1 MWRRFAGNGDAVTT
15 TSETA
20 PGRTPRLAGGGLV
33 AWWHRI
39 HRGPRR
45 VRWPLKAGVL
55 GLTVALVLY
64 PKVWLM
70 PVWLERLGN
79 MNSVLE
85 PEHPALAE
93 LESAVRG
100 AVGPNASTKAVHAA
114 VERTVRARIPYA
126 FDWDTWGVVDYL
138 PTVGEV
144 FAKGREDCDG
154 LAVVAA
160 SLLRRMGEKAWLVT
174 DLKHVWVVTPDG
186 EIMSPGQ
193 GAKTLVGEETGTR
206 ISLTTDFAANLG
218 RGLAFG
224 VAVFPMGRELII
236 LAVLCVV
243 TLQPRS
249 SVSRRMVG
257 CLLLGGAL
265 VLLRLAGTSATALAA
280 EPALAWGGLSAAA
293 AGWLV
298 LAIRGGGS
306 RSPAT
311 PRR

>member
-1 MWRRFAGNGDAVTT
+1 M
-15 TSETA
+15 
-20 PGRTPRLAGGGLV
+20 
-33 AWWHRI
+33 
-39 HRGPRR
+39 
-45 VRWPLKAGVL
+45 RWPLKGGIF
-55 GLTVALVLY
+55 GLTVVLVLY

-174 DLKHVWVVTPDG
+174 DLKHVWVATPDG

-206 ISLTTDFAANLG
+206 VSLTTDFVANLG

-224 VAVFPMGRELII
+224 IAVFPVGRELTI
-236 LAVLCVV
+236 LAVLCAV

-257 CLLLGGAL
+257 CLLLAGAL
-265 VLLRLAGTSATALAA
+265 LVLRLAGTSPMALAA
-280 EPALAWGGLSAAA
+280 EPALAWGGLLAAA
-293 AGWLV
+293 IGWLV
-298 LAIRGGGS
+298 LTVRAGGS